1 MFSSRSGI
9 EWAVGYEDADSD
21 DGSGPLGGGA
31 SRRVAVRAGEMGQGI
46 LGFWLG
52 LTIGMTA
59 IGILYL
65 ARFRWLVDRLSV
77 SAPGDS
83 YRALG

>member
-1 MFSSRSGI
+1 MMGLGH
-9 EWAVGYEDADSD
+9 WGVGLPAALLF
-21 DGSGPLGGGA
+21 GLA
-31 SRRVAVRAGEMGQGI
+31 MGQGI